1 MDGGSVTNVWVM
13 EVAGGPGRLLTN
25 DAEGIGWPVWSPD
38 GTRIGVEIMR
48 RGDSRVGWMPA
59 RGGPV
64 HEIVSTPGQNWPQS
78 FSPDGRRIAL
88 AGQRRGIWN
97 VYWVPLDGGE
107 EQRVTSYD
115 SPAVYVRSPD
125 WSPLGDRI
133 AYEYAES
140 TSTVWMT
147 DLPPVRA
154 PR

>member
-1 MDGGSVTNVWVM
+1 MD
-13 EVAGGPGRLLTN
+13 
-25 DAEGIGWPVWSPD
+25 
-38 GTRIGVEIMR
+38 
-48 RGDSRVGWMPA
+48 
-59 RGGPV
+59 
-64 HEIVSTPGQNWPQS
+64 
-78 FSPDGRRIAL
+78 
-88 AGQRRGIWN
+88 
-97 VYWVPLDGGE
+97 

-140 TSTVWMT
+140 ASTVWMT